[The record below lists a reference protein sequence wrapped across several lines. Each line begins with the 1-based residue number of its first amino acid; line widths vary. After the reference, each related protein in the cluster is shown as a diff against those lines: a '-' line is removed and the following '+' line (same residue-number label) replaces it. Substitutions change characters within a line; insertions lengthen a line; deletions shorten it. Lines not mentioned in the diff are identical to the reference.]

1 MPYGTRECALWDEG
15 EPYSRGECSYPQAG
29 KKGQRLFGNDPTVFQ
44 TCVLGLSL
52 QGWISIQNRPPL
64 TMKWDCLISLP
75 HRVIRATILFIN
87 LDVCLED
94 LPCLDSS
101 CLPRMVNQ
109 LESGKLKFE
118 SKYGRTTQNYWARVH
133 WSLLLSNSDPN
144 WHSPIVPR
152 VKPR

>member
-1 MPYGTRECALWDEG
+1 M
-15 EPYSRGECSYPQAG
+15 
-29 KKGQRLFGNDPTVFQ
+29 
-44 TCVLGLSL
+44 LGLPS
-52 QGWISIQNRPPL
+52 QVKKFDSNRLLL
-64 TMKWDCLISLP
+64 TAWDCLIPLP

-118 SKYGRTTQNYWARVH
+118 SKDLLFIAFQQKKTTASQTLH
-133 WSLLLSNSDPN
+133 SLAK
-144 WHSPIVPR
+144 VG
-152 VKPR
+152 